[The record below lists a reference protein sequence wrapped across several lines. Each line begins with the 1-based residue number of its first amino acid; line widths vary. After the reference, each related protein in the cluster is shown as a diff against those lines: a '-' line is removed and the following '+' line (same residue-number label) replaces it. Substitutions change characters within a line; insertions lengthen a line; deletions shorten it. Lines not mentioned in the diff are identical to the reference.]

1 MGTIWYLYKKSF
13 KNRVKKA
20 LRKPIT
26 YFGLVFFLIYAIAVP
41 FSFNIL
47 LEEFDF
53 KSVDKLVA
61 IFTIFVF
68 WIIPVNFI
76 SYARRKGLLFRNS
89 DVHFLF
95 PTPLTPKKILLYAH
109 LKNLLVYV
117 VVTILVM
124 LAAIFMF
131 HTPLWQAILYFFVAM
146 IMENILESS
155 VMILLYGSEKIG
167 EKGRKAVEAVSYI
180 LIAVFVVIAFVKY
193 LEQGF
198 SMEMVLDYLLCD
210 EIQMVPVVGW
220 YISAVHLIFMGPS
233 LLNIVCTVLYTLFT
247 AGMFLLA
254 YKMECSGEYFEDA
267 MKFAEDYQEVLKR
280 KQDGQMARMGKKE
293 KFGKATV
300 SYKGGGAKALFY
312 KQLLEYKKSRFFFFD
327 AHTLIMLAVGVLLG
341 YIWGQ
346 DMMVEKKEFI
356 LPVAMAYVV
365 FCTSAVP
372 GKWAAE
378 MKSPYTFLIPD
389 TPMRKLWYATVWE
402 HIKAAICGV
411 VIALPFGFLFQL
423 PPLQIVLAVFLY
435 VCLQACKLYNLVL
448 AEVLVGD
455 VLGKT
460 GKQLVVLLL
469 QGAVIGIAA
478 AAALLGVWAGTM
490 EMGYFLMIGVLLLLT
505 FALMTAANMSFDKM
519 EIVE

>member
-1 MGTIWYLYKKSF
+1 MDAIWYLYKKSF

-26 YFGLVFFLIYAIAVP
+26 YLALVFVLIYMIAVP

-47 LEEFDF
+47 LEELDF
-53 KSVDKLVA
+53 KSADKLVA
-61 IFTIFVF
+61 IFTIVVF
-68 WIIPVNFI
+68 WLIPANFI
-76 SYARRKGLLFRNS
+76 SYAKRKGLLFRNS

-95 PTPLTPKKILLYAH
+95 SLPISPKKILMYAH
-109 LKNLLVYV
+109 LKNLLVYI

-131 HTPLWQAILYFFVAM
+131 HVPLWQAILYFLAAM

-167 EKGRKAVEAVSYI
+167 EKGRKAIEIISYI
-180 LIAVFVVIAFVKY
+180 LIGAFLVLAFVKY

-220 YISAVHLIFMGPS
+220 YLSAIHLIFMGPS
-233 LLNIVCTVLYTLFT
+233 ALNIVCTVLYVLFT

-254 YKMECSGEYFEDA
+254 YKIECSGEYFEDA

-280 KQDGQMARMGKKE
+280 KQDGQMAIMGKKE
-293 KFGKATV
+293 KFKKAAV
-300 SYKGGGAKALFY
+300 SYKGSGAKALFY

-327 AHTLIMLAVGVLLG
+327 AQTIILQILGIVLG
-341 YIWGQ
+341 YIWGK
-346 DMMVEKKEFI
+346 DMMEEAKEFI

-365 FCTSAVP
+365 FLTSTAP

-378 MKSPYTFLIPD
+378 IKSPYTFLIPD
-389 TPMRKLWYATVWE
+389 TPMRKLWYATAFE
-402 HIKAAICGV
+402 HIKSAICGV
-411 VIALPFGFLFQL
+411 VFVLPFWFFFQL
-423 PPLQIVLAVFLY
+423 PVVQVVLAIFLY

-448 AEVLVGD
+448 TEVLAGNTI
-455 VLGKT
+455 GKT
-460 GKQLVVLLL
+460 GKQLITMLLL
-469 QGAVIGIAA
+469 GAVYGIAA
-478 AAALLGVWAGTM
+478 GAALVGIWAGTM
-490 EMGYFLMIGVLLLLT
+490 ETGYFLMIGVLVLLT
-505 FALMTAANMSFDKM
+505 FALMTAANTSFDKM